1 MCRNEGRS
9 PQEAYTFNISPGG
22 AVASSASAAS
32 GASTT
37 ATQSAASP
45 QCGTHTCASSGAG
58 MARSGAPLGIEEVD
72 EEEVF
77 DEGDPDEDE
86 ARALSYEAFEV
97 LFINFIYEQ
106 YY

>member
-1 MCRNEGRS
+1 
-9 PQEAYTFNISPGG
+9 
-22 AVASSASAAS
+22 
-32 GASTT
+32 
-37 ATQSAASP
+37 
-45 QCGTHTCASSGAG
+45 